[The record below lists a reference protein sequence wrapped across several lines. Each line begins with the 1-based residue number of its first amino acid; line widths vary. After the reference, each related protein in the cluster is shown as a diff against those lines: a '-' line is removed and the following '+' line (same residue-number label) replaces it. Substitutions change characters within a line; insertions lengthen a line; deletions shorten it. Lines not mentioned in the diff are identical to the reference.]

1 MDSKGQVSFEYLL
14 MVLFA
19 VIMVMAATVIAFN
32 LQIVSGKAK
41 EMMITERDGTI
52 SSLMQSS

>member
-32 LQIVSGKAK
+32 LSIVSGEAK
-41 EMMITERDGTI
+41 KMMITERDGTI